1 MYVKIIESSSDVGSM
16 GGSRVCGVPPGSA
29 DVFFFSCTDS
39 KRSLFDM
46 YHNDAISLHNLD
58 VASRSLDSLSHFVS
72 LMDKS
77 GEDVSK
83 ERFKAGLP
91 ILDVQ
96 WTDSQKSVNIHPI
109 LKVMDRLL
117 SSRSPPFITI
127 SLEDKLIKYT
137 NEASSVWGTNNPLK
151 AAPTHLAVSLERS
164 HACKCTTNNSGTND
178 TVTTIDLCPH
188 QTSRPDLDGGHH
200 VEELCKDFQTRNIPQ
215 ARMGGLLFRTR
226 KGSHHEESRF
236 NEIGSFLPS
245 NLDELE
251 AIGFDF
257 LSKAKRPL
265 GVTPSLSPGIGR
277 VPEVPPIFIVPGI
290 QDKTEKV
297 LETLTNKIMYPTICI
312 NLQDHNMSLSKSAE
326 NIVKHMRNIQPVG
339 PYNLVGVSW
348 GGILALELAREL
360 QSQDQKIQLFLLDGA
375 PDTTQSIAKLLGT
388 GDELQC
394 NLITKLLGIESN
406 KVQEDLINLK
416 DWKSRVAFVL
426 HKIKNLSPKRKRYLE
441 SGLESSYI
449 RINKLLNYK
458 PTEKLLSGDVHLI
471 RPEGALQEEHCD
483 LHKYFQGT
491 VNIHMVDGDHRTLLS
506 NRATAD
512 IINNEALANIKEV
525 SPHLRGGRVESH
537 LGKDTPSS
545 PDHDSNLGL
554 PVLGN
559 LAQHETSTLANYDT
573 GANNNNSNFSFS
585 VVFKKTINS
594 AEGQVMQL
602 RITGHSMSELCQ

>member
-1 MYVKIIESSSDVGSM
+1 MLSYVNKFPTGSEFEDCLCLAEWLVTHKANKITIASKSQKLSLLSERRMFLLRRYHNAHIIQTSAEKIHTLPGARSFIRNASSLGTVTTI
-16 GGSRVCGVPPGSA
+16 
-29 DVFFFSCTDS
+29 FSIA
-39 KRSLFDM
+39 L
-46 YHNDAISLHNLD
+46 NDAISLHNLD

-77 GEDVSK
+77 GEHVSK

-96 WTDSQKSVNIHPI
+96 WTDSQKSVNIRPI

-137 NEASSVWGTNNPLK
+137 N
-151 AAPTHLAVSLERS
+151 
-164 HACKCTTNNSGTND
+164 
-178 TVTTIDLCPH
+178 
-188 QTSRPDLDGGHH
+188 
-200 VEELCKDFQTRNIPQ
+200 
-215 ARMGGLLFRTR
+215 
-226 KGSHHEESRF
+226 EESRF

-360 QSQDQKIQLFLLDGA
+360 QSQDQKIQLFILDGA

-388 GDELQC
+388 GDDLQC

-406 KVQEDLINLK
+406 K
-416 DWKSRVAFVL
+416 
-426 HKIKNLSPKRKRYLE
+426 
-441 SGLESSYI
+441 
-449 RINKLLNYK
+449 
-458 PTEKLLSGDVHLI
+458 
-471 RPEGALQEEHCD
+471 
-483 LHKYFQGT
+483 
-491 VNIHMVDGDHRTLLS
+491 
-506 NRATAD
+506 
-512 IINNEALANIKEV
+512 
-525 SPHLRGGRVESH
+525 
-537 LGKDTPSS
+537 
-545 PDHDSNLGL
+545 
-554 PVLGN
+554 
-559 LAQHETSTLANYDT
+559 
-573 GANNNNSNFSFS
+573 
-585 VVFKKTINS
+585 
-594 AEGQVMQL
+594 
-602 RITGHSMSELCQ
+602 